1 MTDHAAE
8 TVEPTIDQRVAMF
21 EEAGNGPEATA
32 EYRASL
38 ERDAADEA
46 DVEEVLTADAAEV
59 EAFNRA
65 AVILR
70 SGSSTEQKFAA
81 IAKLFDDMAAN
92 W

>member
-1 MTDHAAE
+1 
-8 TVEPTIDQRVAMF
+8 
-21 EEAGNGPEATA
+21 PEATA

-46 DVEEVLTADAAEV
+46 DVEEVLAADAAEV